1 MLTIG
6 LVTFLMCLAGVL
18 LGRLLGEKLES
29 RAKLLGGIM
38 LILIGVKILVE
49 HLSGLA

>member
-1 MLTIG
+1 METTAMQCG
-6 LVTFLMCLAGVL
+6 
-18 LGRLLGEKLES
+18 LLGEKLES